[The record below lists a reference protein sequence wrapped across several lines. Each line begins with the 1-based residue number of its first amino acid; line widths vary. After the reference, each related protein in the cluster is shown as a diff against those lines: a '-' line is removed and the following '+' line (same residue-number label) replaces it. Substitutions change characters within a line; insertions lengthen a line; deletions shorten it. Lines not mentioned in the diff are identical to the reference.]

1 MVDIKNIPA
10 KLKSDC
16 RFCVWKFEKRSGQKT
31 KMPYNPV
38 NGDRARIND
47 LRTFA
52 DFKTTLMAYAMGGY
66 DGIGIAVGSGIGA
79 FDIDHCIRED
89 GTLNDTAAAVL
100 SIFPTAYVEKSPSGK
115 GLRGFF
121 GVPEDFVYDK
131 TVYYINNRSKGLEVY
146 MPGATNRFVTVTG
159 DVYRTGEIPNDETAM
174 TTLLDSLMKRNK
186 QVQNT
191 QLRHHSYLDD
201 DAVIAHAEEANNG
214 DKFKRLFA
222 GDWED
227 LYDSQSDADMALL
240 SILAFWCGC
249 DEEQMDRIFR
259 TSGLMRDKWDR
270 RQAGTTYGA
279 ISIRNTVNTCAAVYV
294 PVNAQDIVDEK
305 FTNLDPDSKSPE
317 FQPDIT
323 KLTLSLD
330 EMAPH
335 TNPRYGRDEIG
346 MGNMFA
352 DFFKPIAR
360 YNSERGIWYV
370 YDGTVWQPDTE
381 NLKVAE
387 LAKLLADKLYVFALT
402 ITEEDARKRFI
413 DRVRK
418 LQLRK
423 HRETMLK
430 DAKSVFPLS
439 MRSFDQDIYLFNCK
453 NGTLDLRTMEF
464 REHRPED
471 YLTKVS
477 PVNYD
482 PKADC
487 PRWHTFMDEIMQGDK
502 ARADYLQ
509 KAIGYALTGDTK
521 MECLFI
527 LYGPTSRNGK
537 GTTMESILRIMGE
550 YGKNADPTMLQAKF
564 NAQSNGPTEEIARL
578 AGARFVNISE
588 PAKKLTIDA
597 ALTKRLTGN
606 DTITARYLHENSF
619 EFRPNFKIFI
629 NTNHRPNITDLT
641 LFDSGR
647 IKIIPFDRH
656 FDEKEQDKDLKT
668 TFAKPENMSG
678 ILNWMLEGYKMF
690 RSQGL
695 EMPGSVINATD
706 DYRKAS
712 DKIAQFCEACLVS
725 KPGAMLRSKS
735 VYNRYKQWS
744 EANGYHAEGIKNF
757 KTEFLKHYVE
767 DRRRPPDGG
776 EKTTVVLDVDF
787 LVDDDDPPPELV
799 PV

>member
-482 PKADC
+482 PEADC

-695 EMPGSVINATD
+695 EMPDSVINATD